1 MPWIDFILSW
11 ADLVLPSVCFIL
23 PWRFIWLQIYFVVPR
38 VEICFAVTFCFAVAL
53 VGHRIYP
60 LLLNTILFYVFS
72 NPVSWTTRNLM
83 TLDPVSSLLLLPK
96 LHLLGPWSVDQ
107 FMRGLSTQILHSLV
121 CLNLNQRMVTY
132 QRRMWCTPT
141 YRVYKLWLINNKE
154 WQDVL
159 KSLYP
164 SFNSDRNS
172 KRIGTENFVFSQS
185 RFCVDLCY

>member
-1 MPWIDFILSW
+1 MTPKL
-11 ADLVLPSVCFIL
+11 AQGTLG
-23 PWRFIWLQIYFVVPR
+23 RWL
-38 VEICFAVTFCFAVAL
+38 
-53 VGHRIYP
+53 YP
-60 LLLNTILFYVFS
+60 LLLNTILFNVFS

-96 LHLLGPWSVDQ
+96 LHLPGPWSVDQ

-141 YRVYKLWLINNKE
+141 YRVYKLWLINNKK
-154 WQDVL
+154 WQEVL
-159 KSLYP
+159 KSLHP

-172 KRIGTENFVFSQS
+172 KRIGTEIFFFLSLDSVLIYVTKWAYCFCFVLFYCNIT
-185 RFCVDLCY
+185 FLFAWF